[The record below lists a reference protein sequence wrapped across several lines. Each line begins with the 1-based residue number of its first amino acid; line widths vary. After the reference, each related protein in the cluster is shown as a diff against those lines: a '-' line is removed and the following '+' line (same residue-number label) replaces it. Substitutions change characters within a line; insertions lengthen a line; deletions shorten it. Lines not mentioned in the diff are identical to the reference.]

1 MINVSKN
8 VNAFTIISNNTNTLK
23 DILKTQKFIENKKV
37 IKDINKYIN
46 WKKENNINF
55 TIDFTIYDNKE
66 IETSYF
72 MKIFLFIL

>member
-1 MINVSKN
+1 MINVIKN

-66 IETSYF
+66 IEANYF